1 MVRHSAID
9 VVTTHIHV
17 HVYTHMHT
25 CYILTCSHDAACVF
39 AVKPNMKTASKDV
52 TTAPGMTCQP
62 QHMLG
67 TTDPFKVT
75 GKRYA

>member
-9 VVTTHIHV
+9 VVTTHIYMCM
-17 HVYTHMHT
+17 YTLT
-25 CYILTCSHDAACVF
+25 CSNVTCSHDAACVF